1 MSNNNTTQTCVSHQ
15 HLQNLLFHSA
25 LVDLYRSKH
34 RTIPL
39 QRVTG
44 RLTQALAPHKKGE
57 IPGEETRALVS
68 LLGDLAVEVD
78 RIVGYTKTPAPPGDT
93 IVFPRITGGDVDY
106 LNIARR
112 LRVLAGTCD
121 CGHHTTLVE
130 HHFYA
135 RDWLDENLPD
145 VNVRLHPAGCSAED
159 VEQRIIDGGFELTPV
174 PASFGRLLFPD
185 VKNEDG
191 GGEVLVRIIPDGE
204 WLNNNYRFLPKLTL
218 GAGYPVIVVTRKG
231 VAGDFGTATAVAQQ
245 VGDGIFVW
253 RNRAGLAP
261 VNMFFDVAHD
271 MRFVGVREYGLLPAR

>member
-1 MSNNNTTQTCVSHQ
+1 
-15 HLQNLLFHSA
+15 
-25 LVDLYRSKH
+25 
-34 RTIPL
+34 
-39 QRVTG
+39 
-44 RLTQALAPHKKGE
+44 
-57 IPGEETRALVS
+57 
-68 LLGDLAVEVD
+68 
-78 RIVGYTKTPAPPGDT
+78 
-93 IVFPRITGGDVDY
+93 
-106 LNIARR
+106 
-112 LRVLAGTCD
+112 
-121 CGHHTTLVE
+121 VE

-185 VKNEDG
+185 VKDG
-191 GGEVLVRIIPDGE
+191 GGEVLVRIIPDDE
-204 WLNNNYRFLPKLTL
+204 WLEDNYRFLPKLTL

-231 VAGDFGTATAVAQQ
+231 VVGDFGTATAVAQQ

-253 RNRAGLAP
+253 RNRAGLVP

>member
-1 MSNNNTTQTCVSHQ
+1 MNKNNTTHACVSHQ

-57 IPGEETRALVS
+57 IPGEETRAMVS

-78 RIVGYTKTPAPPGDT
+78 RIVGYTKTPAPPGGT

-145 VNVRLHPAGCSAED
+145 VNMRLHPAGCSAEE
-159 VEQRIIDGGFELTPV
+159 VEERIVDGGFELTPV
-174 PASFGRLLFPD
+174 PASFGRILFPD
-185 VKNEDG
+185 MKDEG
-191 GGEVLVRIIPDGE
+191 REVLVRIIPDGE
-204 WLNNNYRFLPKLTL
+204 WLENNYRFLPKLTL
-218 GAGYPVIVVTRKG
+218 GAGYPVIVVTRRG

-245 VGDGIFVW
+245 VDDGSLLW
-253 RNRAGLAP
+253 RNRVGVVP